1 MKASEL
7 QNHMAGTYFSLRW
20 GMVVMAFAFPIVITL
35 GDFLLYKSGL
45 LASLSAYYYTGVRDV
60 FVGLLVA
67 IGACLYLYKGFSVSE
82 NVALN
87 LAGVFVVAVAMFPTQ
102 ANCGES
108 CALFTTHTVSAILFF
123 LCIAYVA
130 IFKGPETLSLMGDE
144 KIRRRYRRTYKTL
157 GTVMIVSP
165 AVALIASLI
174 LEASTGKK
182 FVVVLA
188 EWLAVWIFA
197 TYWYFKSR
205 ELASTE
211 AETRALDRNLETEV
225 SAEVEGKSR
234 VRKVFSTRSVQQA
247 M

>member
-7 QNHMAGTYFSLRW
+7 QDHMAGTYFSLRW

-35 GDFLLYKSGL
+35 GGFFLYNTGL
-45 LASLSAYYYTGVRDV
+45 LASLSSYYYTDVRDV

-67 IGACLYLYKGFSVSE
+67 IGACLYLYKGFSMSE

-102 ANCGES
+102 SNCENG
-108 CALFTTHTVSAILFF
+108 CALFTTHTVAAVLFF

-130 IFKGPETLSLMGDE
+130 IFKGPETLSLLDDE
-144 KIRRRYRRTYKTL
+144 KLRKKYRRTYKTL

-182 FVVVLA
+182 FVIVFA

-197 TYWYFKSR
+197 AYWFFKSR
-205 ELASTE
+205 ELASTA
-211 AETRALDRNLETEV
+211 AETRALDRDLQTETP
-225 SAEVEGKSR
+225 AEAEGKNR
-234 VRKVFSTRSVQQA
+234 IRKVFTTRTVQQA
-247 M
+247 T

>member
-7 QNHMAGTYFSLRW
+7 QDHMAGTYFSLRW
-20 GMVVMAFAFPIVITL
+20 GMVVIAFAFPIVVTL
-35 GDFLLYKSGL
+35 GGFFLFKSGL

-67 IGACLYLYKGFSVSE
+67 IGVCLYLYKGFSMSE

-102 ANCGES
+102 SNCDKS
-108 CALFTTHTVSAILFF
+108 CDLFTTHTVAAVLFF

-130 IFKGPETLSLMGDE
+130 IFKGPETLSLLEDE
-144 KIRRRYRRTYKTL
+144 QLRKKYRRTYKTL

-182 FVVVLA
+182 FVIVFA

-197 TYWYFKSR
+197 AYWFFKSR
-205 ELASTE
+205 ELASTA
-211 AETRALDRNLETEV
+211 AETRALNRNLQTEAAPEAQAG
-225 SAEVEGKSR
+225 SHIK
-234 VRKVFSTRSVQQA
+234 KVFSTRTIQQA
-247 M
+247 T